1 MVPQIRQSIEFLYRG
16 ITMNKLAVAFL
27 LAMLIAGT
35 GVAQKQLKPWTEW
48 TKKDAEKVLAD
59 SPWSQTQT
67 ETDTT
72 EMVYK
77 PTTMGDT
84 RSRETQGATNEAVS
98 VKFHIRLF
106 SARPVRQAYVRLLDL
121 NKPETEQSAVDRR
134 HAWANLAASDSII
147 VTVAC
152 ESSDRRYLGRVTQA
166 FSSAVTGVLKNN
178 VYLERKDG
186 KRVFLGEYVPPGKD
200 VFGARFIFPRILDG
214 HPFIT
219 GEEGSLRFHAEY
231 ENKTS
236 VDSANNPDGQTS
248 RSATQ
253 SSSGNSGSSIQAE
266 SKLKLKLDMRFKVAD
281 LIYNGTLEY

>member
-1 MVPQIRQSIEFLYRG
+1 
-16 ITMNKLAVAFL
+16 MNRLAAAFFAAILTASGVA
-27 LAMLIAGT
+27 
-35 GVAQKQLKPWTEW
+35 AQKQLKPWTEW
-48 TKKDAEKVLAD
+48 TKKDAEKILSD

-67 ETDTT
+67 ETDTS
-72 EMVYK
+72 EMVYT

-84 RSRETQGATNEAVS
+84 RSRETQGATNQATS

-121 NKPETEQSAVDRR
+121 SQPQPDQNALERR

-152 ESSDRRYLGRVTQA
+152 DSSDRRYLGRVMQA
-166 FSSAVTGVLKNN
+166 FSSAVTSVLKNS

-186 KRVFLGEYVPPGKD
+186 KRVFLGEYVPPAKD

-214 HPFIT
+214 QPFIT

-231 ENKTS
+231 ENKNTL
-236 VDSANNPDGQTS
+236 DAANNPQGQTS
-248 RSATQ
+248 RSGATRP
-253 SSSGNSGSSIQAE
+253 SSGSTGSAIQAE
-266 SKLKLKLDMRFKVAD
+266 SPFTLKLDMRFKIAD
-281 LIYNGTLEY
+281 MIYNGVLEY